1 MAHAS
6 FWGFLALFLV
16 LIGASLF
23 GGRAVIGDFLDDHLN
38 DENGFVGRRRDNGK
52 LRVLVVVV
60 LTRVNLVAIE
70 LLAFK
75 IAFCR
80 PLSSLVLGIRQV
92 HLTKKKNLSSQCPK
106 CIHGSS
112 HERHY
117 YKLYRGLLREKKML
131 HQLLLVVDE
140 LGLVVSE
147 LRFRRRE
154 CCTEKL
160 K

>member
-1 MAHAS
+1 M
-6 FWGFLALFLV
+6 
-16 LIGASLF
+16 
-23 GGRAVIGDFLDDHLN
+23 IGDFLDDHLN

-92 HLTKKKNLSSQCPK
+92 HLTKKKKISQ
-106 CIHGSS
+106 
-112 HERHY
+112 
-117 YKLYRGLLREKKML
+117 
-131 HQLLLVVDE
+131 
-140 LGLVVSE
+140 VSAPSVFMVQVTNVTIISYIE
-147 LRFRRRE
+147 DF
-154 CCTEKL
+154 
-160 K
+160 